1 MYCYY
6 RLKLALGAVRLKV
19 LKNLS
24 GELAGS
30 RNKQTIILF
39 NWLLFILWSN
49 VTKLAQLLFYN
60 SLLNQCYTHFYISQE
75 TSCLLQTES

>member
-24 GELAGS
+24 RELAGS
-30 RNKQTIILF
+30 LLF

-60 SLLNQCYTHFYISQE
+60 SLLNQGYTHFYISQE